1 MLVFVRENRMDQP
14 EKSETFCLGH
24 VLMIT
29 HMHYKFDTKLQM
41 VLQAA
46 ICPWKTGTALKPRL
60 LRQVGKTQSV
70 LSAEHSKQPI
80 AVIQEKE
87 THMVLWFGCSVDCE
101 PVLST
106 EWGIGKYLK
115 RKYGDC
121 YVPFILKQ
129 INTCMLNTSG
139 SQNWIE
145 GNFTWLLWG
154 ASWNYA

>member
-1 MLVFVRENRMDQP
+1 MFVFVIENRMGQP
-14 EKSETFCLGH
+14 RKIGDPLFGPCADDYPYALHTRHETP
-24 VLMIT
+24 I
-29 HMHYKFDTKLQM
+29 

-70 LSAEHSKQPI
+70 LSAEDSKQPI
-80 AVIQEKE
+80 AVIKEKE

-115 RKYGDC
+115 RKHGDSFIS
-121 YVPFILKQ
+121 FILKH
-129 INTCMLNTSG
+129 INRCAKHIRLSELDWRKFHNCWS
-139 SQNWIE
+139 
-145 GNFTWLLWG
+145 G
-154 ASWNYA
+154 ASWNYV